1 MSFFNFDKKDK
12 SDDRSHQDNCKG
24 KHLGPNGWD
33 NGSYQY
39 CKTCGAHRRFEW
51 GRCISCKNN

>member
-1 MSFFNFDKKDK
+1 MSFFNFDKKSTDE
-12 SDDRSHQDNCKG
+12 RSHQDNSKG

-39 CKTCGAHRRFEW
+39 CKT
-51 GRCISCKNN
+51 